1 MAFDIDAIKA
11 RQSLSDYIGRY
22 VKLRRVGSEY
32 VGLSPFQKERT
43 PSFTV
48 CEDKGFWH
56 DFSSG
61 LHGDLIDFV
70 TRVHNVSFVEAC
82 EILGGERQSPATI
95 IKPRAQPDPEPTIIA
110 APVPSDHVAFA
121 PGVKIR
127 AWNPKADNSGWRNYT
142 PDYVWPYHDPNG
154 ELLGYVIRI
163 NIGSDKKL
171 ILPLRPAKWGSETRW
186 TVAHLDRPRPL
197 YNIAR
202 ISPSGPVFLVEGE
215 KPADALTDIMGSA
228 QLSWY
233 GGTNGVA
240 YNDFTPLAGRDVVIW
255 GDADKTG
262 EKAAHEAAQRAV
274 NAGASSVRVIPWDQS
289 RPQGWDAA
297 DAWSD
302 GWSRDDVLSLVETA
316 EVFLAAPEQEPE
328 LEPQDFD
335 ANAFSG
341 ALPPPRPW
349 AFGRMLLHRTVTVI
363 AAPPGTG
370 KSTWA
375 IQLAIAFSQNKSFG
389 GMDPIRTGPAW
400 VWNNEDDGDELDRRT
415 LAACY
420 AMDINPAALDGKFY
434 LNSGSDR
441 AFVIARELPHVG
453 LVTSPDV
460 ARVIAIIKERGI
472 KLLVVDPF
480 AETFEVESEN
490 SNDIMKKVARLY
502 RDIAQACD
510 CAVLIIAHTP
520 KGQGSDKH
528 AGSLDSVRGGSAIGG
543 VVRSAWT
550 MFEMSETDAETLG
563 VGPERRHLYIRLDS
577 AKSNMSLSSDEASWW
592 MREGIAIGNAADGY
606 PDDMVGTLRH
616 VHFATPEKKSR
627 DDTALILDRI
637 SAEIVRVCRK
647 NGYTSEATAMALD
660 AVVSALDQVKTGVG
674 KTKARDLITGHMNDV
689 HGHEDAV
696 IVITHASRGKY
707 RSRTIHVEER
717 REI

>member
-11 RQSLSDYIGRY
+11 RQSLSDYIGRH
-22 VKLRRVGSEY
+22 VKLRRVGSEM
-32 VGLSPFQKERT
+32 VGLSPFQTERT

-48 CEDKGFWH
+48 CEAKGFWH

-70 TRVHNVSFVEAC
+70 TRFHNVSFTEAC
-82 EILGGERQSPATI
+82 EILGGERTAPTG
-95 IKPRAQPDPEPTIIA
+95 IKPRAQPDPEPSIIP
-110 APVPSDHVAFA
+110 APIPADHA
-121 PGVKIR
+121 PFTPGAKIR
-127 AWNPKADNSGWRNYT
+127 AWNPKGDNSGWRNYT
-142 PDYVWPYHDPNG
+142 PDYVWPYHDPGG

-163 NIGSDKKL
+163 NIGADKKL
-171 ILPLRPAKWGSETRW
+171 ILPLRPATWGGETRW

-215 KPADALTDIMGSA
+215 KPADALTEIMGTA

-240 YNDFTPLAGRDVVIW
+240 YNDFTPLAGRDVIIW

-262 EKAAHEAAQRAV
+262 EKAAYEAAERATK
-274 NAGASSVRVIPWDQS
+274 AGASSVRVIPWDQS

-302 GWSRDDVLSLVETA
+302 GWAREDVLALTETA
-316 EVFLAAPEQEPE
+316 EVFLAPPDDPAPPSGD
-328 LEPQDFD
+328 DFD
-335 ANAFSG
+335 ANPFSG
-341 ALPPPRPW
+341 SLPPPRPW
-349 AFGRMLLHRTVTVI
+349 AFGRMLLHRTVTAI

-375 IQLAIAFSQNKSFG
+375 IQLAIAFSQGRAFG
-389 GMDPIRTGPAW
+389 GMEPIRTGPAW
-400 VWNNEDDGDELDRRT
+400 VWNNEDDADELDRRT

-420 AMDINPAALDGKFY
+420 AMDIDPAKLDGKFY

-441 AFVIARELPHVG
+441 QLIVGREVRHVG
-453 LVTSPDV
+453 LVATPDV
-460 ARVIAIIKERGI
+460 ERVIAIIKERGI

-490 SNDIMKKVARLY
+490 SNDVMKKVARLY
-502 RDIAQACD
+502 RDIAQQAD
-510 CAVLIIAHTP
+510 CSVLLIAHTP
-520 KGQGSDKH
+520 KGTSSDKS
-528 AGSLDSVRGGSAIGG
+528 AGSLETIRGGSAIGG

-550 MFEMSETDAETLG
+550 MFEMSEDDAEAVG
-563 VGPERRHLYIRLDS
+563 VGNERRHLYIRLDS
-577 AKSNMSLSSDEASWW
+577 AKSNMSLKSPEASWW

-606 PDDMVGTLRH
+606 ADDVVGTLRS
-616 VHFATPEKKSR
+616 VEFATPEKKSR
-627 DDTALILDRI
+627 DDTAATLDRI

-647 NGYTSEATAMALD
+647 NGYTSEASAMALD